1 MKTHYHV
8 LYVVSILFPY
18 GSLMGYSTSINHLK
32 SHLPGSLAPL
42 ILNAMGTKGTLSD
55 HGSDSDTNSDSG
67 SSGCKEVE

>member
-1 MKTHYHV
+1 
-8 LYVVSILFPY
+8 
-18 GSLMGYSTSINHLK
+18 MGYSTSINHLK